1 MSNEPFVERT
11 FECGDDLVTAR
22 FLQPT
27 LAPGGEYQ
35 CRWTILWPDRVQQR
49 YACGQDGV
57 QALML
62 AMKTVHSELVES
74 DLYKMGKLTYL
85 GQYDLDL
92 PPGWGDGQLY
102 IPSGQTGG

>member
-1 MSNEPFVERT
+1 MSNEIFVERN
-11 FECGDDLVTAR
+11 FESGDDVITAR

-35 CRWTILWPDRVQQR
+35 CRWVILWPDRVQQR
-49 YACGQDGV
+49 HACGVDGV

-62 AMKTVHSELVES
+62 AMKSVNTELMES
-74 DLYKMGKLTYL
+74 NLYKSGKLTYAN
-85 GQYDLDL
+85 QYDLDL

-102 IPSGQTGG
+102 IPPNRDGS